1 MHSHTFIVTLSP
13 ENTAEV
19 LLSPTLVAMKDSSSG
34 DLETTLG
41 CENREVAQDVHMA
54 GLFLNCV
61 VESKNLLDQPAVAAT
76 SPPTGSPD
84 SGDISD
90 TESFYSATS
99 ETSLVD

>member
-61 VESKNLLDQPAVAAT
+61 VESKNLLDQPAT
-76 SPPTGSPD
+76 SLPTGSPD